1 MKFCKRASLN
11 LSINAIVII
20 VLAMTML
27 GLGLGFIRGQFKQ
40 ITKTTITVQKQV
52 EEQIMEDLRTGDKKL
67 SFPSTDVT
75 LDRGSTSTFA
85 MGVKNT
91 QGVGALEFTIE
102 VSVTGA
108 KSNPAAAP
116 EELTQKL
123 SFFYDEGPYTLG
135 PADSQVYAFQIT
147 DIANAVDTYKVK
159 ILIKRTDESTYDQKT
174 FFLTVA

>member
-40 ITKTTITVQKQV
+40 ITKTTLTVQKQV

-67 SFPSTDVT
+67 SFPSTDVSV
-75 LDRGSTSTFA
+75 DRGGGGTFA
-85 MGVKNT
+85 LGVKNIK
-91 QGVGALEFTIE
+91 GIGDLNFKINL
-102 VSVTGA
+102 SVTG
-108 KSNPAAAP
+108 SRNNPAATP
-116 EELTQKL
+116 EELKKEV
-123 SFFYDEGPYTLG
+123 SFFYDEGPFRLG
-135 PADSQVYAFQIT
+135 RAESQVYPFQIT
-147 DIANAVDTYKVK
+147 ASTAVDTYKVK
-159 ILIKRTDESTYDQKT
+159 ITIVDLDMNQEYDAKT

>member
-52 EEQIMEDLRTGDKKL
+52 EEQIMEDLRTGNKKL
-67 SFPSTDVT
+67 SFPSTDVS
-75 LDRGSTSTFA
+75 LDRGSTATFA
-85 MGVKNT
+85 LGVKNT
-91 QGVGALEFTIE
+91 QGVGALVFTINISATE
-102 VSVTGA
+102 ARGEGDPS
-108 KSNPAAAP
+108 
-116 EELTQKL
+116 QI
-123 SFFYDEGPYTLG
+123 SFFYDAGSYELG
-135 PADSQVYAFQIT
+135 PADSQVYPFQVT
-147 DIANAVDTYKVK
+147 DNANVVDTYKVK
-159 ILIKRTDESTYDQKT
+159 IVVHRQDGSMYDQKT

>member
-1 MKFCKRASLN
+1 MKFCKKASLN

-67 SFPSTDVT
+67 SFPSTDVS
-75 LDRGSTSTFA
+75 LDRGDTATFA
-85 MGVKNT
+85 LGVKNT

-102 VSVTGA
+102 LSVTGS
-108 KSNPAAAP
+108 KNNPTAAL
-116 EELTQKL
+116 EELTNKL
-123 SFFYDEGPYTLG
+123 SFFYEEGPFTLG
-135 PADSQVYAFQIT
+135 PAESQVYAFQVT
-147 DIANAVDTYKVK
+147 DSANAVDTYKVR
-159 ILIKRTDESTYDQKT
+159 ILIKKADGSAYDQKT